1 MKAAPFAYVRPDS
14 LDHAL
19 SLLENHGPECK
30 LIAGGMS
37 LVPMMA
43 MRIARPSI
51 LVDINRLPELK
62 ARDQTD
68 DFIRVGATTRQCE
81 AENDPDLRERVPLM
95 AKALRW
101 VGHLQT
107 RNRGTVGGSLVHADP
122 SAELPLAALVLG
134 ANMEIA
140 GHRLGRRRLPAP
152 EFFVDIMTTAVAE
165 TECLTAVE
173 WPVWHGPRIGT
184 AFEELSTRHGDF
196 AMASAA
202 VQLQLDSAGQ
212 CTRAAF
218 GVGGVASTPLDFP
231 DLARQMIG
239 YRIDE
244 GVAREVSELAAART
258 APSTDVHADAR
269 YRRHLCSVLLE
280 RAILSAASAAA
291 SQS

>member
-1 MKAAPFAYVRPDS
+1 MKAAPFDYVRADS

-19 SLLENHGPECK
+19 SLLESHGPACK

-51 LVDINRLPELK
+51 LVDINRLAELK
-62 ARDQTD
+62 TRDQTD
-68 DFIRVGATTRQCE
+68 DFVRIGAATRQSD
-81 AENDPDLRERVPLM
+81 AENDPDLLERVPLV

-122 SAELPLAALVLG
+122 SAELPLTALVLG
-134 ANMEIA
+134 ATMEIA
-140 GHRLGRRRLPAP
+140 SHLRGRHRLSAT

-165 TECLTAVE
+165 TECLTAIE
-173 WPVWHGPRIGT
+173 WPVWHGRRIGT

-202 VQLQLDSAGQ
+202 AQLQVDSAGQ

-218 GVGGVASTPLDFP
+218 GVGGVANTPLAFP
-231 DLARQMIG
+231 DLARQVIG

-244 GVAREVSELAAART
+244 GVAREVSQLAAART
-258 APSTDVHADAR
+258 APSADVHADAR
-269 YRRHLCSVLLE
+269 FRRHLSSVLLE
-280 RAILSAASAAA
+280 RAILGAAAAAA
-291 SQS
+291 SEL

>member
-19 SLLENHGPECK
+19 SLLENFGPECK

-62 ARDQTD
+62 TCDQTD
-68 DFIRVGATTRQCE
+68 DFIRVGAATRQCE
-81 AENDPDLRERVPLM
+81 AEHDPNLRERVPLV
-95 AKALRW
+95 AKALGW

-107 RNRGTVGGSLVHADP
+107 RNRGTIGGSLAHADP
-122 SAELPLAALVLG
+122 SAELPLAALALG
-134 ANMEIA
+134 ATMEISS
-140 GHRLGRRRLPAP
+140 HRCGRRRLAAS

-173 WPVWHGPRIGT
+173 WPVWQGRRIGA

-202 VQLQLDSAGQ
+202 AQLQLDSAGL

-218 GVGGVASTPLDFP
+218 GLGGVAGTPLEFP
-231 DLARQMIG
+231 DLARQVIG

-244 GVAREVSELAAART
+244 RVAREVSQSASART
-258 APSTDVHADAR
+258 TPSTDVHADAR
-269 YRRHLCSVLLE
+269 YRRHLSSVLLE
-280 RAILSAASAAA
+280 RAILSAAVAAT

>member
-1 MKAAPFAYVRPDS
+1 MKAAPFDYVRPDS

-19 SLLENHGPECK
+19 SLLESHGPACK

-62 ARDQTD
+62 IRDQTD
-68 DFIRVGATTRQCE
+68 DFIRLGAATRQRE

-134 ANMEIA
+134 ATMEIA

-165 TECLTAVE
+165 TECLAAVE

-184 AFEELSTRHGDF
+184 AFEELSTRPGDF

-218 GVGGVASTPLDFP
+218 GVGGVAGTPLEFP
-231 DLARQMIG
+231 DLARQLIG

-244 GVAREVSELAAART
+244 HVAREVAQSAAART

-269 YRRHLCSVLLE
+269 YRRHLSSVLLE
-280 RAILSAASAAA
+280 RAILGAAAAAA